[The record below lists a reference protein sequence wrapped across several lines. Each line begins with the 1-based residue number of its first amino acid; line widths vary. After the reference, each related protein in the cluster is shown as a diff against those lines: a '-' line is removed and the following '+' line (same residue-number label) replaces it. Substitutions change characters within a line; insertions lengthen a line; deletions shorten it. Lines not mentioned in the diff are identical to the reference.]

1 MTFEIQNSPKPTYNV
16 HRSERA
22 LLWAR
27 LEAAHAKLSMEPP
40 TATLTIEE
48 LRAEVERLEG
58 EVGSLT

>member
-1 MTFEIQNSPKPTYNV
+1 MTFEIQQSPNPRYDV

-27 LEAAHAKLSMEPP
+27 LEAAHTRLSMEPP

-48 LRAEVERLEG
+48 LQTEVERLEG
-58 EVGSLT
+58 ETG